1 MNIQDERIQSACDQL
16 TLKAVAEQYAQLAQ
30 EAVRDDHSYSDYLEH
45 CLKAEQ
51 DARRLRSQ
59 TMLARIASF
68 PAIKLL
74 EDYDFQFAQGAPRKA
89 IQNLASLAFIE
100 RKENVILLGPSGV
113 GKTHL
118 AIALGYLATQGGI
131 KVRFITAADLV
142 MQLEKAQRQERL
154 ESLIQRSFTSPS
166 VLIIDE
172 VGYLPLQRNQANLFF
187 QIIAKRY
194 ESGSIILTSNLSFGE
209 WDTTFA
215 GNTALTAAMLDR
227 LMHHAHLIQI
237 KGDSYRLKDK
247 RKAGVLGLKPK
258 DTAIAQS

>member
-1 MNIQDERIQSACDQL
+1 MNIQDERIQSACEQL
-16 TLKAVAEQYAQLAQ
+16 TLKAVADQYAILAQ
-30 EAVRDDHSYSDYLEH
+30 EAVQDDHSYSDYLEH
-45 CLKAEQ
+45 CLKAEL

-59 TMLARIASF
+59 AMLVRIAGF

-74 EDYDFQFAQGAPRKA
+74 DDYDFRFAKATPKKA
-89 IQNLASLAFIE
+89 IQDLASLVFIE
-100 RKENVILLGPSGV
+100 RKENIILLGPSGV

-154 ESLIQRSFTSPS
+154 ETLMKRSFISPS
-166 VLIIDE
+166 ILIIDE

-187 QIIAKRY
+187 QVIAKRY
-194 ESGSIILTSNLSFGE
+194 ETGSIILTSNLSFGE
-209 WDTTFA
+209 WDVTFA
-215 GNTALTAAMLDR
+215 GNSALTAAMLDR

-237 KGDSYRLKDK
+237 KGESYRLKDK
-247 RKAGVLGLKPK
+247 RKAGVLGLATRDSVGSK
-258 DTAIAQS
+258 S